1 MGLNNYFSDKYL
13 MTSDSIPTEGSF
25 EVGDIV
31 VNTGENISEEPFWIC
46 TESGT
51 PGVWQSINVKSTTKM
66 VSFKNKVV
74 LTEATDTVNI
84 GIDSF
89 NIEKDTLIVFIN
101 DAYAYEHVDYVIDGT
116 NIKTLGNK
124 IWNEGLIEDF
134 IFEFIVFKSILCID
148 ESGILLLD
156 QIPNG
161 TLTIN
166 KFSQDIQEKLDFAT
180 TDLNV
185 YQKHTEQ
192 KLPTN
197 DKTIVGAINELF
209 QNVDSGKGLIAAA
222 IDNENITKNS
232 TFEAMRNAI
241 LGLKRSTDNE
251 AEAKEILYDMMIE
264 DGYTMASMDMTTE
277 ELIKLLDSSQIEVAE
292 IKKIACGGCH
302 VFVLKTDGS
311 LYACG
316 RNNYGQLGLG
326 DTTNRNTF
334 TQVTTNVDY
343 DVKDVVCGTY
353 YSAIIKNDG
362 SLYTCGI
369 NDQYQL
375 GLNHTFDKSTFTKVT
390 INADNVEQVACGS
403 DHTLILKKDGT
414 LWACGQNHSGS
425 LAGLGASKINFGQI
439 TSNVSNVKKIG
450 ASYDYSMMLK
460 NDGTLWACGS
470 DEYWQIGVGSSS
482 SYIHSSFTKTAT
494 DVKDFVCGY
503 VHSVILKN
511 DGTVWACGRTSSG
524 QLGLGSTSDHKE
536 IYTQIATDVK
546 QIAGDNNQTFII
558 KNDGTLWACGMN
570 GESQLG
576 LGTVS
581 NSVTKFTQVTTNIS
595 NDIKQLVAG
604 SMLTYVLKNDGS
616 IWACGDNS
624 YGELGLG
631 DSADRT
637 TFTQLAPI
645 GDIMEEYEFDQLR
658 LYYYLSNKGLPVTE
672 DMDVG
677 SMLDLMVTGAI
688 NNQLNSGISN
698 LKIIL
703 ADEGVEVT
711 EDDNLS
717 SLVTKVDIEFDEKS
731 NRLHDLMLDNGFEV
745 NNNMNMNDLLNLLET
760 KGMGKSPV
768 KQIACGDGH
777 TAILKE
783 DGTLWMS
790 GSNGY
795 GQLLLGHK
803 RTKFS
808 FLLAATDVDQVA
820 CGNQHTL
827 ILKKDGTLWGI
838 GYNAYCPL
846 GTGSADSP
854 TELTQIITNINNDVK
869 EIYSTLYQT
878 FIVKKDGTLWT
889 AGYNNY
895 GQLGI
900 GSSSYAYSF
909 AEVPGMTNVKQVAC
923 GTYHTMVLKE
933 DGTVWAC
940 GWNSKGEL
948 GLNDTT
954 NRNTF
959 TQVTENV
966 SDVKKIICSN
976 MSTLMLKNDGT
987 LWGTGDNSYSQ
998 LGFSNTSAKKFTQ
1011 ISSISDV
1018 LDASMGSHFTYV
1030 IKNDHTLWSRGYK
1043 YVGQLGLG
1051 SSGEGKIISFT
1062 QVTEN
1067 VSNDAKC
1074 VVCGEDYAILLKTD
1088 GEVYG
1093 TGCSTSGEIGTGGNV
1108 NLSVFEKANI

>member
-1 MGLNNYFSDKYL
+1 MNKLGNYFSDKYL

-31 VNTGENISEEPFWIC
+31 INTGENISEEPFWIC

-66 VSFKNKVV
+66 VSFKNKVI

-89 NIEKDTLIVFIN
+89 NIERDTLIVFIN

-116 NIKTLGNK
+116 NIKTLDNK

-134 IFEFIVFKSILCID
+134 VFEFIVFKSILCID
-148 ESGILLLD
+148 ESGMLLLD
-156 QIPNG
+156 QIPDG
-161 TLTIN
+161 VLTVN
-166 KFSQDIQEKLDFAT
+166 KFSQDIQEKLNFAT
-180 TDLNV
+180 TDLSV

-192 KLPTN
+192 NLPTN
-197 DKTIVGAINELF
+197 NKTIVGAINELF

-222 IDNENITKNS
+222 IDDESITKDS
-232 TFEAMRNAI
+232 TFQAMSN
-241 LGLKRSTDNE
+241 T
-251 AEAKEILYDMMIE
+251 IE
-264 DGYTMASMDMTTE
+264 
-277 ELIKLLDSSQIEVAE
+277 
-292 IKKIACGGCH
+292 
-302 VFVLKTDGS
+302 
-311 LYACG
+311 
-316 RNNYGQLGLG
+316 N
-326 DTTNRNTF
+326 
-334 TQVTTNVDY
+334 
-343 DVKDVVCGTY
+343 
-353 YSAIIKNDG
+353 
-362 SLYTCGI
+362 
-369 NDQYQL
+369 
-375 GLNHTFDKSTFTKVT
+375 
-390 INADNVEQVACGS
+390 
-403 DHTLILKKDGT
+403 LKKSSENE
-414 LWACGQNHSGS
+414 LSG
-425 LAGLGASKINFGQI
+425 
-439 TSNVSNVKKIG
+439 
-450 ASYDYSMMLK
+450 
-460 NDGTLWACGS
+460 
-470 DEYWQIGVGSSS
+470 
-482 SYIHSSFTKTAT
+482 
-494 DVKDFVCGY
+494 
-503 VHSVILKN
+503 
-511 DGTVWACGRTSSG
+511 
-524 QLGLGSTSDHKE
+524 
-536 IYTQIATDVK
+536 
-546 QIAGDNNQTFII
+546 
-558 KNDGTLWACGMN
+558 
-570 GESQLG
+570 
-576 LGTVS
+576 
-581 NSVTKFTQVTTNIS
+581 VT
-595 NDIKQLVAG
+595 
-604 SMLTYVLKNDGS
+604 
-616 IWACGDNS
+616 
-624 YGELGLG
+624 
-631 DSADRT
+631 
-637 TFTQLAPI
+637 
-645 GDIMEEYEFDQLR
+645 
-658 LYYYLSNKGLPVTE
+658 
-672 DMDVG
+672 
-677 SMLDLMVTGAI
+677 
-688 NNQLNSGISN
+688 N
-698 LKIIL
+698 LKIVL
-703 ADEGVEVT
+703 SDEGVEVT

-717 SLVTKVDIEFDEKS
+717 SLITKVDNEFNEKS
-731 NRLHDLMLDNGFEV
+731 NKLYDLMLDNGFEV

-803 RTKFS
+803 RTKFA

-854 TELTQIITNINNDVK
+854 TELTQITTNINNDVK

-909 AEVPGMTNVKQVAC
+909 TEVSGITNVKQVAC

-954 NRNTF
+954 DRNTF

-998 LGFSNTSAKKFTQ
+998 LGFSNTSAKKFTN

-1018 LDASMGSHFTYV
+1018 LDASMGSYFTYV
-1030 IKNDHTLWSRGYK
+1030 IKNDNTLWSRGYK

-1051 SSGEGKIISFT
+1051 SSGEGNITSFT

-1074 VVCGEDYAILLKTD
+1074 VVCGEDYAMLLKTD

-1108 NLSVFEKANI
+1108 NLSIFEKTSI